1 MDFVPR
7 LVGVGFVLLF
17 AVTIDTSAD
26 SIYDKEL
33 ESVKLYFYSPS
44 FKHEQ
49 EVESFEPS
57 PEIDL
62 SRQLKVLIHG
72 WNADRNHIS
81 IAPIRTAYLVQD
93 AHNLLYFRF
102 QNVSAVVYHDSCN
115 GWASNTVR
123 FMLSAIVSVHILP
136 GNVGRYFDGKLA
148 RVTALDPAGPLYKFK
163 SKDSVGPDTAQFVDV
178 IHTDGLTLGE
188 DVVRGHADFFP
199 NSGLPPQPGCETL
212 DILTLLPPEILYSRA
227 HRRVF
232 GSFTDGCS
240 HFRSTGFFAES
251 IQLPNNFIACACSR
265 EEILRMD
272 EICLPDIRDASLRE
286 CVPMGEALQPRLVS
300 QNRQE
305 CRQVDRNLV
314 CFNVYFIFQCSRNVF
329 RPYIACA
336 SVWAWLSREQW
347 DQNLRCLKNNESH
360 SRVPSDTHSSD
371 TIIVFMVQYR

>member
-93 AHNLLYFRF
+93 AHNLLVADWSDIAYRLYPTARDLVLPISKRIGSSLSRF
-102 QNVSAVVYHDSCN
+102 VQRMGIQH
-115 GWASNTVR
+115 GQ
-123 FMLSAIVSVHILP
+123 VHVIGHSLGAHIA

-148 RVTALDPAGPLYKFK
+148 RVTALDPAGPLYKFE
-163 SKDSVGPDTAQFVDV
+163 SKDAVGPDTAQFVDV

-212 DILTLLPPEILYSRA
+212 DILTL
-227 HRRVF
+227 H
-232 GSFTDGCS
+232 GCS

-272 EICLPDIRDASLRE
+272 EICLPDVRDASLRE
-286 CVPMGEALQPRLVS
+286 CVPMGEALQPSARGTFFV
-300 QNRQE
+300 RT
-305 CRQVDRNLV
+305 
-314 CFNVYFIFQCSRNVF
+314 
-329 RPYIACA
+329 
-336 SVWAWLSREQW
+336 
-347 DQNLRCLKNNESH
+347 
-360 SRVPSDTHSSD
+360 SRVPPYGLGYHANSGTR
-371 TIIVFMVQYR
+371 I